1 MATTEA
7 LRTQID
13 NLRWETNRLEI
24 ENQKLR
30 SENEAASKLVD
41 LERELEQAKQDSTDL
56 AAEQEARAASLEQR
70 ASEAEQR
77 VAEALLRTAE
87 LEQTIQSDKEALEEA
102 LSKAL
107 QEADRAKVEVQG
119 LKDAKRN
126 LEEALASSPGSDA
139 ERGARETEEGPGG
152 LEEELATWGKRVAV
166 LEGEVQ
172 RKQRELES
180 VRDEFRV
187 EREIMSRDHE
197 LNHLRTMEVERRK
210 WEDRECRLLEQLDSM
225 KASPGGSS
233 INGACSGCK
242 SAKQQLSLMTTEL
255 EGAKCRLNELASTN
269 EEQLLIMGE
278 QKAEIGLLTAK
289 LRRYEGRVTV
299 PVAVCSAG
307 TSRVQGAMCT
317 ESTPRLATAT
327 HMSTTSTSSSTPPA
341 AVTAPDHRVL
351 VSQALPCVPVSPVAV
366 AAATSSSS
374 SLAIA
379 VGAPPFVPRSLEATP
394 TITSSSVLPTPTVVP
409 SASGA
414 AVGRTPPP
422 TSSAVASPS
431 LTTPSVTPTVPS
443 STTSTSLMPADCRI
457 PLLASGQLLSQLPQI
472 PRFTGEDQPDGEA
485 FQDWHEQFESVAVL
499 GGWNDHCKLVN
510 LTTRL
515 RGAAYSFYRSCSP
528 EQRSDYHLLVGELK
542 KRFTPVKLT
551 AIQSQVFHD
560 RQQGFKETVDEFAQD
575 LKKLFAR
582 AYPGVS
588 RGGPEAEKMGQ
599 SVLANKF
606 IAGLRS
612 DLKQKIV
619 GTEGSFEQLL
629 LKARFEEAKKRELAT
644 AKTAVQAPPP
654 KKPPSGSGGGGNQ
667 GDGTRSPPSKAP
679 QSKGPS
685 QGQGQGSSVRTC
697 YNCGMAGHMARDCRY
712 PKSQRKEK
720 EAHGR
725 KESSVA
731 SMSGEDKPLKEK
743 IAQLKKELHEAEI
756 RAAAETVS
764 TAIHNVVSEDCESR
778 AKLGPTVLAKVK
790 VNGVVMNTLVD
801 TGSPVTIISL
811 GSAME
816 ALATKRGKYSSAEE
830 WREETLKQFS
840 EPEITLK
847 NYGGQV
853 LDVTSQAPFC
863 FSNGQH
869 QVTATVLVQ
878 SNAPHQLLLGTD
890 IQSKL
895 GFSLM
900 VNQPAGATDLLTG
913 EQHPSRSQGRE
924 PVEKLG
930 VPEARPPSDSRQGP
944 AGGPTESASPKQ
956 SYFDLEHWR

>member
-1 MATTEA
+1 M
-7 LRTQID
+7 
-13 NLRWETNRLEI
+13 
-24 ENQKLR
+24 
-30 SENEAASKLVD
+30 
-41 LERELEQAKQDSTDL
+41 
-56 AAEQEARAASLEQR
+56 
-70 ASEAEQR
+70 
-77 VAEALLRTAE
+77 
-87 LEQTIQSDKEALEEA
+87 
-102 LSKAL
+102 
-107 QEADRAKVEVQG
+107 
-119 LKDAKRN
+119 
-126 LEEALASSPGSDA
+126 
-139 ERGARETEEGPGG
+139 
-152 LEEELATWGKRVAV
+152 
-166 LEGEVQ
+166 
-172 RKQRELES
+172 
-180 VRDEFRV
+180 
-187 EREIMSRDHE
+187 
-197 LNHLRTMEVERRK
+197 
-210 WEDRECRLLEQLDSM
+210 
-225 KASPGGSS
+225 
-233 INGACSGCK
+233 GACP
-242 SAKQQLSLMTTEL
+242 
-255 EGAKCRLNELASTN
+255 
-269 EEQLLIMGE
+269 GE
-278 QKAEIGLLTAK
+278 
-289 LRRYEGRVTV
+289 
-299 PVAVCSAG
+299 
-307 TSRVQGAMCT
+307 
-317 ESTPRLATAT
+317 
-327 HMSTTSTSSSTPPA
+327 
-341 AVTAPDHRVL
+341 
-351 VSQALPCVPVSPVAV
+351 
-366 AAATSSSS
+366 
-374 SLAIA
+374 
-379 VGAPPFVPRSLEATP
+379 
-394 TITSSSVLPTPTVVP
+394 
-409 SASGA
+409 
-414 AVGRTPPP
+414 
-422 TSSAVASPS
+422 
-431 LTTPSVTPTVPS
+431 
-443 STTSTSLMPADCRI
+443 
-457 PLLASGQLLSQLPQI
+457 
-472 PRFTGEDQPDGEA
+472 
-485 FQDWHEQFESVAVL
+485 
-499 GGWNDHCKLVN
+499 WNDHCKLVN

-515 RGAAYSFYRSCSP
+515 RGAAYSFYQSCSP
-528 EQRSDYHLLVGELK
+528 EQRSDYHHSLVGELK

-685 QGQGQGSSVRTC
+685 QGQGQGQGSSVRTC

-790 VNGVVMNTLVD
+790 VNGVAMNTLVD

-816 ALATKRGKYSSAEE
+816 AMATKRGKYSSAEE

-853 LDVTSQAPFC
+853 LDVISQAPFC

-900 VNQPAGATDLLTG
+900 VNQPTGATG
-913 EQHPSRSQGRE
+913 
-924 PVEKLG
+924 
-930 VPEARPPSDSRQGP
+930 
-944 AGGPTESASPKQ
+944 
-956 SYFDLEHWR
+956 